1 MPGDPAALPVA
12 IGEASEPP
20 GSVRAVLATEIDG
33 DVIVDWLV
41 SFGAMGAWTAYDPRS
56 AESVAIPVSE
66 IPALVE
72 GSPTD
77 LRSYQLRD
85 RKHVMLVYP
94 VVVESE
100 TVGAVGFVL
109 TQTDADPLVVAK
121 ATPLGG

>member
-1 MPGDPAALPVA
+1 
-12 IGEASEPP
+12 
-20 GSVRAVLATEIDG
+20 
-33 DVIVDWLV
+33 
-41 SFGAMGAWTAYDPRS
+41 MGAWTAYDPRS
-56 AESVAIPVSE
+56 AESVSIPVSE

-72 GSPTD
+72 GSPTG
-77 LRSYQLRD
+77 LSAYRLRD
-85 RKHVMLVYP
+85 REHVMLVYP